1 MAFGAPG
8 VESFRN
14 AIVKCRNY
22 HFVALI
28 AQLLVF
34 RQEVVSNDD
43 FKDRGGI
50 DTTTKLHFMRHVIN
64 FDRIRRRLT
73 YNPDNKD
80 LGQII
85 ADGIDAQKEVE
96 TPEKPL
102 GGDEI
107 QGQSGAEF
115 DLPFHF
121 DGTSPDFPPQSKI
134 VLNAPVGMLLL
145 NAIDTTITQITRMES
160 RHRTKF
166 LTQMDSM
173 RVYQGVQ
180 QMHEALTA
188 LAGDENRV
196 DIANPLPSDEP
207 QGPDNSPNRVTA
219 S

>member
-8 VESFRN
+8 IESFRN
-14 AIVKCRNY
+14 AIVRCRNH
-22 HFVALI
+22 HFIALI
-28 AQLLVF
+28 MQMLIF

-50 DTTTKLHFMRHVIN
+50 DTTTKNHFLKHVVN
-64 FDRIRRRLT
+64 LDRIRRRLT

-80 LGQII
+80 LGQIV
-85 ADGIDAQKEVE
+85 AEAIDVNDEIK

-102 GGDEI
+102 GGDEV

-121 DGTSPDFPPQSKI
+121 DGTDSNFPPQSKI
-134 VLNAPVGMLLL
+134 QMNAPVGMLLL
-145 NAIDTTITQITRMES
+145 NSIDTTITQLTRMES
-160 RHRTKF
+160 RHRTRF
-166 LTQMDSM
+166 ITQMDSM
-173 RVYQGVQ
+173 RVYQGLQ

-207 QGPDNSPNRVTA
+207 QGPDASPNRITA
-219 S
+219 